1 MNFLNNFNK
10 IFMSKE
16 KGMAD
21 ERINNPDPNNPQEV
35 GPAES
40 SSAHPGLN
48 QERTEFM
55 GSNNFRQSVGSAFSA
70 FSPAEN
76 SSSSGRVGEFFS
88 SARTRVGES
97 YSNNGGVGGS
107 SSSGA
112 VGGSGE
118 SYSNNGG
125 LGGNSSSGAVG
136 GSGESYSN
144 NGGVGGSSSSG
155 AVGGS
160 RESYSNNGGLG
171 GSSSN
176 DAVAPNG
183 IGEGGV
189 LRGNG
194 GKSRVEKSTQTSPRE
209 VNSSA
214 NDVGALNPA
223 GGFSAVRNKFSHVG
237 GSGDLVGISSNGA
250 SGVRS
255 SNGVE
260 RGSSSYSNFKAPNGV
275 KRPRYIS
282 GEEGTQNTGWSRE
295 DLEFVNN
302 LGIEVKSREATP
314 TRQGNLLAEAPLP
327 QTATAADT
335 VTPQSPAPA
344 PSSPGADGVG
354 EAKQGPAPS

>member
-1 MNFLNNFNK
+1 
-10 IFMSKE
+10 MSKE

-40 SSAHPGLN
+40 SSAHPDLN

-55 GSNNFRQSVGSAFSA
+55 GSNNFRQSVRSAFSA

-76 SSSSGRVGEFFS
+76 SSSSGRVGELFS
-88 SARTRVGES
+88 SARTRV
-97 YSNNGGVGGS
+97 
-107 SSSGA
+107 
-112 VGGSGE
+112 
-118 SYSNNGG
+118 
-125 LGGNSSSGAVG
+125 
-136 GSGESYSN
+136 GESYSN

-176 DAVAPNG
+176 DAIAPNG

-194 GKSRVEKSTQTSPRE
+194 GKFMVEKSTQTSPRE

-237 GSGDLVGISSNGA
+237 GSGDLGGISSNGA

-260 RGSSSYSNFKAPNGV
+260 HGSSSYSNFKAPNGV